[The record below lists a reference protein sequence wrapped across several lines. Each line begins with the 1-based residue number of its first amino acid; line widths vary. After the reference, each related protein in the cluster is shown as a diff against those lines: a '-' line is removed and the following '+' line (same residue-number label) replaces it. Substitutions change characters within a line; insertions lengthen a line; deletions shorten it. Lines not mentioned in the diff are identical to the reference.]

1 MKSLYES
8 VLEKNMEFTKKIEL
22 DFTINKTLHATERQ
36 SRHGVDKD
44 NFISDDEI
52 LEEVKRA
59 SETIIE
65 DILQNNIRLGWRFI
79 VRNPDTDLNVVC
91 SLHKGDAKDHFRVDI
106 ITVMRSEE
114 FRNQKNTWTIINK

>member
-8 VLEKNMEFTKKIEL
+8 VLEKNMEFTKEIEL
-22 DFTINKTLHATERQ
+22 DFTINKSLHATERQ
-36 SRHGVDKD
+36 SRHGTDKD
-44 NFISDDEI
+44 SFISDDEI

-79 VRNPDTDLNVVC
+79 VRNPNTDLNVVC
-91 SLHKGDAKDHFRVDI
+91 SLHKGDSKDHFRVDI

-114 FRNQKNTWTIINK
+114 FHNQKNTWTIVNK

>member
-8 VLEKNMEFTKKIEL
+8 VLEKSMEFSKEIEL
-22 DFTINKTLHATERQ
+22 EFTINKSMHATERQ
-36 SRHGVDKD
+36 SRHGTDK
-44 NFISDDEI
+44 NSFISDDEI

-59 SETIIE
+59 SESIIE

-79 VRNPDTDLNVVC
+79 VKNEKTDLNVVC

-106 ITVMRSEE
+106 ITVMRSDE
-114 FRNQKNTWTIINK
+114 FRNQNNTWIIVNK